1 MDFVSD
7 VIRGDEKAVF
17 SFRSLYSSFGFK
29 QFRMSKFEEYDLYV
43 KNKDFL
49 VSNEVITF
57 TDGSGKL
64 LALKPDVTLSIIK
77 NSKDCGNKIQKVYYD
92 ENVYR
97 TTKGNKEFREIMQT
111 GLECIGN
118 IGIYEVSEV
127 LLLALKSLES
137 ITNDFVLDI
146 SYMDIILSVLS
157 DAGLDNTQ
165 NQKILKAIGEKNTD
179 EIKKL
184 CAEASIDSDR
194 IVSLVTING
203 KFSSVIEKLE
213 KLCVTYNE
221 KAHLNSFKKILSF
234 ICSLGYEDKV
244 NIDFSIVNNMNY
256 YNGVVFQGYVNK
268 IPSSILSGGQY
279 DNLML
284 KMGRKDKAIG
294 FAVYLDLLQ
303 RYNEIEK
310 IFDVDCVL
318 LKNEAD
324 DVFAISNAL
333 KKLKENYESVLV
345 QNEIPENIKYRKA
358 FKICGEGVTEIWN
371 K

>member
-1 MDFVSD
+1 MSFGSD
-7 VIRGDEKAVF
+7 IIRGDEKAVF
-17 SFRSLYSSFGFK
+17 SLRSLYSSFGYK

-77 NSKDCGNKIQKVYYD
+77 NSKDCGEKIQKVYYD

-118 IGIYEVSEV
+118 IGAYEVAEV
-127 LLLALKSLES
+127 VLLALKSLEE
-137 ITNDFVLDI
+137 ITDDFILDI

-157 DAGLDNTQ
+157 DSGLDNQQTS
-165 NQKILKAIGEKNTD
+165 KILKAIGEKNTD
-179 EIKKL
+179 EIKKI
-184 CAEASIDSDR
+184 CSDCNIDSDR
-194 IVSLVTING
+194 IVSLVKING
-203 KFSSVIEKLE
+203 KYENVLENLE

-221 KAHLNSFKKILSF
+221 KSHLNTFKKILTF
-234 ICSLGYEDKV
+234 LCSSGYADKINV
-244 NIDFSIVNNMNY
+244 DFSIVNNMNY
-256 YNGVVFQGYVNK
+256 YNGVVFQGYVNN

-303 RYNEIEK
+303 RYNNAEK
-310 IFDVDCVL
+310 QFDVDYVL
-318 LKNEAD
+318 LKKDCDDISVISKCVAD
-324 DVFAISNAL
+324 L
-333 KKLKENYESVLV
+333 KKDNASVLV

-358 FKICGEGVTEIWN
+358 FKITEEGVEEI
-371 K
+371 

>member
-1 MDFVSD
+1 MSLNADI
-7 VIRGDEKAVF
+7 IRGDEKAVF
-17 SFRSLYSSFGFK
+17 SLRSLYSSFGFK

-77 NSKDCGNKIQKVYYD
+77 NSKDCSDKIQKVYYD

-118 IGIYEVSEV
+118 IGAYEVAEV
-127 LLLALKSLES
+127 VLLALKSLEE
-137 ITNDFVLDI
+137 ITDDFVLDI

-157 DAGLDNTQ
+157 DSGLDSQLTS
-165 NQKILKAIGEKNTD
+165 KILKAIGEKNTD
-179 EIKKL
+179 EIKKI
-184 CAEASIDSDR
+184 CAEKNIDADR
-194 IVSLVTING
+194 IISLVTING
-203 KFSSVIEKLE
+203 KYESVLENLE

-221 KAHLNSFKKILSF
+221 KTHLNTFKKILTFLCNS
-234 ICSLGYEDKV
+234 GYADKINV
-244 NIDFSIVNNMNY
+244 DFSIVNNMNY
-256 YNGVVFQGYVNK
+256 YNGVVFQGYVNN

-284 KMGRKDKAIG
+284 KMGRKDKAVG

-303 RYNEIEK
+303 RYNNTEK
-310 IFDVDCVL
+310 QFDVDYIL
-318 LKNEAD
+318 LKNDTD
-324 DVFAISNAL
+324 DISVISKCVSDL
-333 KKLKENYESVLV
+333 KKENASVLV

-358 FKICGEGVTEIWN
+358 FKFTEEGVKEI
-371 K
+371 

>member
-1 MDFVSD
+1 MSLNADI
-7 VIRGDEKAVF
+7 IRGDEKAVF
-17 SFRSLYSSFGFK
+17 SLRSLYSSFGFK

-77 NSKDCGNKIQKVYYD
+77 NSKDSGNKIQKVYYD

-111 GLECIGN
+111 GLESIGN
-118 IGIYEVSEV
+118 IGTYEVVEV
-127 LLLALKSLES
+127 LLLALKSLEE
-137 ITNDFVLDI
+137 ITDDFILDV

-157 DAGLDNTQ
+157 DAGLDSQQ

-179 EIKKL
+179 EIKKI
-184 CAEASIDSDR
+184 CFDCGIDSDR

-203 KFSSVIEKLE
+203 RCDKVIEKLE

-221 KAHLNSFKKILSF
+221 KAHLSEFKKILAFLSE
-234 ICSLGYEDKV
+234 SGYADKINV
-244 NIDFSIVNNMNY
+244 DFSIVNNMNY

-303 RYNEIEK
+303 RYNEIDKEY
-310 IFDVDCVL
+310 DVDYIL
-318 LKNEAD
+318 LKND
-324 DVFAISNAL
+324 INDVSVIAKAVSEL
-333 KKLKENYESVLV
+333 KKDNNSVLV
-345 QNEIPENIKYRKA
+345 QTEIPENIKYRKA
-358 FKICGEGVTEIWN
+358 FRLGLEGVVEL
-371 K
+371 

>member
-1 MDFVSD
+1 MSFGSD
-7 VIRGDEKAVF
+7 IIRGDEKAVF
-17 SFRSLYSSFGFK
+17 SLRSLYSSFGYK

-77 NSKDCGNKIQKVYYD
+77 NSKDCGEKIQKVYYD

-118 IGIYEVSEV
+118 IGTYEVAEV
-127 LLLALKSLES
+127 VLLALKSLEE
-137 ITNDFVLDI
+137 ITDDFILDI

-157 DAGLDNTQ
+157 DSGLDNQQTG
-165 NQKILKAIGEKNTD
+165 KILKAIGEKNTD
-179 EIKKL
+179 EIKKI
-184 CAEASIDSDR
+184 CSDCNIDSDR

-203 KFSSVIEKLE
+203 KYENVLENLE

-221 KAHLNSFKKILSF
+221 KSHLNTFKKILTF
-234 ICSLGYEDKV
+234 LCSSGYADKINV
-244 NIDFSIVNNMNY
+244 DFSIVNNMNY
-256 YNGVVFQGYVNK
+256 YNGVVFQGYVNN

-303 RYNEIEK
+303 RYNNTEK
-310 IFDVDCVL
+310 QFDVDYIL
-318 LKNEAD
+318 LKKDCDDISVISKCVAD
-324 DVFAISNAL
+324 L
-333 KKLKENYESVLV
+333 KKDNASVLV

-358 FKICGEGVTEIWN
+358 FKITEGGVVEI
-371 K
+371 

>member
-1 MDFVSD
+1 MSLNADI
-7 VIRGDEKAVF
+7 IRGDEKAVF
-17 SFRSLYSSFGFK
+17 SLRSLYSSFGFK

-77 NSKDCGNKIQKVYYD
+77 NSRDCGDKIQKVYYD

-118 IGIYEVSEV
+118 IGAYEVAEV
-127 LLLALKSLES
+127 VLLALKSLEE
-137 ITNDFVLDI
+137 ITDDFVLDI

-157 DAGLDNTQ
+157 DSGLDNQQTS
-165 NQKILKAIGEKNTD
+165 KILKAIGEKNTD
-179 EIKKL
+179 EIKKI
-184 CAEASIDSDR
+184 CAEKNIDADR
-194 IVSLVTING
+194 IISLVTING
-203 KFSSVIEKLE
+203 KYESVLENLE

-221 KAHLNSFKKILSF
+221 KSHLNTFKKILTFLCNS
-234 ICSLGYEDKV
+234 GYADKINV
-244 NIDFSIVNNMNY
+244 DFSIVNNMNY
-256 YNGVVFQGYVNK
+256 YNGVVFQGYVNN

-284 KMGRKDKAIG
+284 KMGRKDKAVG

-303 RYNEIEK
+303 RYNNTEK
-310 IFDVDCVL
+310 QFDVDYIL
-318 LKNEAD
+318 LKKDEDDISVISKCVAD
-324 DVFAISNAL
+324 L
-333 KKLKENYESVLV
+333 KKENASVLV

-358 FKICGEGVTEIWN
+358 FKITVEGVKEI
-371 K
+371 

>member
-1 MDFVSD
+1 MSLNADI
-7 VIRGDEKAVF
+7 IRGDEKAVF
-17 SFRSLYSSFGFK
+17 SLRSLYSSFGFK

-77 NSKDCGNKIQKVYYD
+77 NSKDCGDKIQKVYYD

-118 IGIYEVSEV
+118 IGAYEVAEV
-127 LLLALKSLES
+127 VLLALKSLEE
-137 ITNDFVLDI
+137 ITDDFVLDI

-157 DAGLDNTQ
+157 DSGLDNQQTS
-165 NQKILKAIGEKNTD
+165 KILKAIGEKNTD
-179 EIKKL
+179 EIKKI
-184 CAEASIDSDR
+184 CAEKNIDADR
-194 IVSLVTING
+194 IISLVTING
-203 KFSSVIEKLE
+203 KYESVLENLE

-221 KAHLNSFKKILSF
+221 KSHLNTFKKILTFLCNS
-234 ICSLGYEDKV
+234 GYADKI

-256 YNGVVFQGYVNK
+256 YNGVVFQGYVNN

-284 KMGRKDKAIG
+284 KMGRKDKAVG

-303 RYNEIEK
+303 RYNNTEK
-310 IFDVDCVL
+310 QFDVDYIL
-318 LKNEAD
+318 LKKDEDDISVISKCVAD
-324 DVFAISNAL
+324 L
-333 KKLKENYESVLV
+333 KKENASVLV

-358 FKICGEGVTEIWN
+358 FKITEEGVKEI
-371 K
+371 

>member
-1 MDFVSD
+1 MSFQSD
-7 VIRGDEKAVF
+7 IIRGDEKAVF
-17 SFRSLYSSFGFK
+17 SLRSLYSSFGYK

-77 NSKDCGNKIQKVYYD
+77 NSKDCGDKIQKVYYD

-118 IGIYEVSEV
+118 IGAYEVAEV
-127 LLLALKSLES
+127 VLLALKSLEE
-137 ITNDFVLDI
+137 ITDDYILDI

-157 DAGLDNTQ
+157 DAGLDNQQTS
-165 NQKILKAIGEKNTD
+165 KILKAIGEKNTD
-179 EIKKL
+179 EIKKICTL
-184 CAEASIDSDR
+184 NKIEPDR

-203 KFSSVIEKLE
+203 KFETVIENLE
-213 KLCVTYNE
+213 NLCVTYNE
-221 KAHLNSFKKILSF
+221 RAHLKTFKEILSF
-234 ICSLGYEDKV
+234 LCDSGYADKINV
-244 NIDFSIVNNMNY
+244 DFSIVNNMNY
-256 YNGVVFQGYVNK
+256 YNGVVFQGYVNN

-303 RYNEIEK
+303 RYNNTEK
-310 IFDVDCVL
+310 QFDVDYIL
-318 LKNEAD
+318 LKNDTDNISLISKYVAD
-324 DVFAISNAL
+324 L
-333 KKLKENYESVLV
+333 KKDSATVLV
-345 QNEIPENIKYRKA
+345 QNEIPDNIKYRKA
-358 FKICGEGVTEIWN
+358 FKIIAEGVKEI
-371 K
+371 

>member
-1 MDFVSD
+1 MNFASD
-7 VIRGDEKAVF
+7 IIRGDEKAVF
-17 SFRSLYSSFGFK
+17 SLRSLYSSFGFK

-118 IGIYEVSEV
+118 IGLYEVSEV

-137 ITNDFVLDI
+137 ITDDFILDV

-165 NQKILKAIGEKNTD
+165 NQRILKAIGEKNTD
-179 EIKKL
+179 EIKKI
-184 CAEASIDSDR
+184 CSECGIDSDR

-203 KFSSVIEKLE
+203 KFKTVIEKLE

-221 KAHLNSFKKILSF
+221 KNHLNAFKKILNF
-234 ICSLGYEDKV
+234 ICDAGYEDKINV
-244 NIDFSIVNNMNY
+244 DFSIVNNMSY

-303 RYNEIEK
+303 RYNEIENN
-310 IFDVDCVL
+310 FDVDYIL
-318 LKNEAD
+318 LKDED
-324 DVFAISNAL
+324 TDVFVVANAL
-333 KKLKENYESVLV
+333 DELKKNSESVLV
-345 QNEIPENIKYRKA
+345 QNEIPENVKYRKA
-358 FKICGEGVTEIWN
+358 FKITREGVAELWN

>member
-1 MDFVSD
+1 MNFQSD
-7 VIRGDEKAVF
+7 IIRGDEKAVF
-17 SFRSLYSSFGFK
+17 SLRSLYSSFGFK

-77 NSKDCGNKIQKVYYD
+77 NSKDCGDKIQKVYYD

-118 IGIYEVSEV
+118 IGAYEVAEV
-127 LLLALKSLES
+127 VLLALKSLEE
-137 ITNDFVLDI
+137 ITDDYILDI

-157 DAGLDNTQ
+157 DAGLDNQQTS
-165 NQKILKAIGEKNTD
+165 KILKAIGEKNTD
-179 EIKKL
+179 EIKKICTL
-184 CAEASIDSDR
+184 NKIEPDR

-203 KFSSVIEKLE
+203 KFETVIENLE
-213 KLCVTYNE
+213 NLCVTYNE
-221 KAHLNSFKKILSF
+221 KAHLKTFKEILSF
-234 ICSLGYEDKV
+234 LCDSGYADKINV
-244 NIDFSIVNNMNY
+244 DFSIVNNMNY
-256 YNGVVFQGYVNK
+256 YNGVVFQGYVNN

-303 RYNEIEK
+303 RYNNTEK
-310 IFDVDCVL
+310 QFDVDYIL
-318 LKNEAD
+318 LKNDTDNISLISKYVAD
-324 DVFAISNAL
+324 L
-333 KKLKENYESVLV
+333 KKDSATVLV
-345 QNEIPENIKYRKA
+345 QNEIPDNIKYRKA
-358 FKICGEGVTEIWN
+358 FKIIAEGVKEI
-371 K
+371 

>member
-1 MDFVSD
+1 MSLNADI
-7 VIRGDEKAVF
+7 IRGDEKAFF
-17 SFRSLYSSFGFK
+17 SLRSLYSSFGFK

-49 VSNEVITF
+49 VYNEVITF

-77 NSKDCGNKIQKVYYD
+77 NSRDCGDKIQKVYYD

-118 IGIYEVSEV
+118 IGAYEVAEV
-127 LLLALKSLES
+127 VLLALKSLEE
-137 ITNDFVLDI
+137 ITDDFVLDI

-157 DAGLDNTQ
+157 DSGLDSQQTS
-165 NQKILKAIGEKNTD
+165 KILKAIGEKNTD
-179 EIKKL
+179 EIKKI
-184 CAEASIDSDR
+184 CAEKNIDADR
-194 IVSLVTING
+194 IISLVTISG
-203 KFSSVIEKLE
+203 KYESVLENLE

-221 KAHLNSFKKILSF
+221 KSHLNTFKKILTFLCNS
-234 ICSLGYEDKV
+234 GYGDKINV
-244 NIDFSIVNNMNY
+244 DFSIVNNMNY
-256 YNGVVFQGYVNK
+256 YNGVVFQGYVNN

-284 KMGRKDKAIG
+284 KMGRKDKGIG

-303 RYNEIEK
+303 RYNNTEK
-310 IFDVDCVL
+310 QFDVDYIL
-318 LKNEAD
+318 LKNDTDDIPVISKCVAD
-324 DVFAISNAL
+324 L
-333 KKLKENYESVLV
+333 KKDSASVLV

-358 FKICGEGVTEIWN
+358 FKITEEGVKEI
-371 K
+371 

>member
-1 MDFVSD
+1 MSLNADI
-7 VIRGDEKAVF
+7 IRGDEKAVF
-17 SFRSLYSSFGFK
+17 SLRSLYSSFGFK

-77 NSKDCGNKIQKVYYD
+77 NSKDCGDKIQKVYYD

-118 IGIYEVSEV
+118 IGTYEVAEV
-127 LLLALKSLES
+127 VLLALKSLEE
-137 ITNDFVLDI
+137 ITVDFVLDI

-157 DAGLDNTQ
+157 DSGLDNQQTS
-165 NQKILKAIGEKNTD
+165 KILKAIGEKNTD
-179 EIKKL
+179 EIKKI
-184 CAEASIDSDR
+184 CYEKNIDADR

-203 KFSSVIEKLE
+203 KYENVLENLE

-221 KAHLNSFKKILSF
+221 KSHLKTFKEILRFLCNSGYADKIN
-234 ICSLGYEDKV
+234 V
-244 NIDFSIVNNMNY
+244 DFSIVNNMNY
-256 YNGVVFQGYVNK
+256 YNGVVFQGYVNN

-303 RYNEIEK
+303 RYNNTEK
-310 IFDVDCVL
+310 QFDVDYIL
-318 LKNEAD
+318 LKNDTDDIPVISKYVAD
-324 DVFAISNAL
+324 L
-333 KKLKENYESVLV
+333 KKDSASVLV

-358 FKICGEGVTEIWN
+358 FKITAEGVKEI
-371 K
+371 

>member
-1 MDFVSD
+1 MSLNADI
-7 VIRGDEKAVF
+7 IRGDEKAVF
-17 SFRSLYSSFGFK
+17 SLRSLYSSFGFK

-77 NSKDCGNKIQKVYYD
+77 NSRDCGDKIQKVYYD

-118 IGIYEVSEV
+118 IGAYEVAEV
-127 LLLALKSLES
+127 VLLALKSLEE
-137 ITNDFVLDI
+137 ITDDFVLDI

-157 DAGLDNTQ
+157 DSGLDSQQTS
-165 NQKILKAIGEKNTD
+165 KILKAIGEKNTD
-179 EIKKL
+179 EIKKI
-184 CAEASIDSDR
+184 CAEKNIDADR
-194 IVSLVTING
+194 IISLVTING
-203 KFSSVIEKLE
+203 KYESVLENLE

-221 KAHLNSFKKILSF
+221 KTHLNTFKKILTFLCNS
-234 ICSLGYEDKV
+234 GYADKINV
-244 NIDFSIVNNMNY
+244 DFSIVNNMNY
-256 YNGVVFQGYVNK
+256 YNGVVFQGYVNN
-268 IPSSILSGGQY
+268 IPLSILSGGQY

-284 KMGRKDKAIG
+284 KMGRKDKAVG

-303 RYNEIEK
+303 RYNNTEK
-310 IFDVDCVL
+310 QFDVDYIL
-318 LKNEAD
+318 LKKDEDDISVISKYVAD
-324 DVFAISNAL
+324 L
-333 KKLKENYESVLV
+333 KKENASVLV

-358 FKICGEGVTEIWN
+358 FKITEEGVKEI
-371 K
+371 

>member
-1 MDFVSD
+1 MSFGSD
-7 VIRGDEKAVF
+7 IIRGDEKAVF
-17 SFRSLYSSFGFK
+17 SLRSLYSSFGYK

-77 NSKDCGNKIQKVYYD
+77 NSKDCGEKIQKVYYD

-118 IGIYEVSEV
+118 IGAYEVAEV
-127 LLLALKSLES
+127 VLLALKSLEE
-137 ITNDFVLDI
+137 ITDDFILDI

-157 DAGLDNTQ
+157 DSGLDNQQTG
-165 NQKILKAIGEKNTD
+165 KILKAIDEKNTD
-179 EIKKL
+179 EIKKI
-184 CAEASIDSDR
+184 CSDCNIDSDR

-203 KFSSVIEKLE
+203 KYENVLENLE

-221 KAHLNSFKKILSF
+221 KSHLNTFKKILTF
-234 ICSLGYEDKV
+234 LCSSGYADKINV
-244 NIDFSIVNNMNY
+244 DFSIVNNMNY
-256 YNGVVFQGYVNK
+256 YNGVVFQGYVNN

-303 RYNEIEK
+303 RYNNAEK
-310 IFDVDCVL
+310 QFDVDYIL
-318 LKNEAD
+318 LKNDMDDIPVISKCVAD
-324 DVFAISNAL
+324 L
-333 KKLKENYESVLV
+333 KKDNASVLV

-358 FKICGEGVTEIWN
+358 FKITEEGVKEI
-371 K
+371 

>member
-1 MDFVSD
+1 MNFQSD
-7 VIRGDEKAVF
+7 IIRGDEKAVF
-17 SFRSLYSSFGFK
+17 SLRSLYSSFGFK

-77 NSKDCGNKIQKVYYD
+77 NSKDCGEKIQKVYYD

-118 IGIYEVSEV
+118 IGTYEVAEV
-127 LLLALKSLES
+127 VLLALKSLEE
-137 ITNDFVLDI
+137 ITDDFILDI

-157 DAGLDNTQ
+157 DAGLDSQQ

-179 EIKKL
+179 EIKKI
-184 CAEASIDSDR
+184 CAEEKIDADR

-203 KFSSVIEKLE
+203 KYENVIEKLE

-221 KAHLNSFKKILSF
+221 KAHLKTFKEILTFLCDSGYADKI
-234 ICSLGYEDKV
+234 

-284 KMGRKDKAIG
+284 KMNRKDKAIG

-303 RYNEIEK
+303 RFNNTDKEY
-310 IFDVDCVL
+310 DVDYVL
-318 LKNEAD
+318 LKNDTD
-324 DVFAISNAL
+324 DIFVISKCVSEL
-333 KKLKENYESVLV
+333 KKENSSVLV

-358 FKICGEGVTEIWN
+358 FKITAERVEEI
-371 K
+371 

>member
-1 MDFVSD
+1 MSLNADI
-7 VIRGDEKAVF
+7 IRGDEKAVF
-17 SFRSLYSSFGFK
+17 SLRSLYSSFGFK

-77 NSKDCGNKIQKVYYD
+77 NSKDCGDKIQKVYYD

-118 IGIYEVSEV
+118 IGTYEVAEV
-127 LLLALKSLES
+127 VLLALKSLEE
-137 ITNDFVLDI
+137 ITDDFVLDI

-157 DAGLDNTQ
+157 DSGLDSQQTS
-165 NQKILKAIGEKNTD
+165 KILKAIGEKNTD
-179 EIKKL
+179 EIKKI
-184 CAEASIDSDR
+184 CAEKNIDADR
-194 IVSLVTING
+194 IISLVTING
-203 KFSSVIEKLE
+203 KYESVLENLE

-221 KAHLNSFKKILSF
+221 KLHLNTFKKILTFLCNS
-234 ICSLGYEDKV
+234 GYTDKINV
-244 NIDFSIVNNMNY
+244 DFSIVNNMNY
-256 YNGVVFQGYVNK
+256 YNGVVFQGYVNN

-284 KMGRKDKAIG
+284 KMGRKDKAVG

-303 RYNEIEK
+303 RYNNTEK
-310 IFDVDCVL
+310 QFDVDYIL
-318 LKNEAD
+318 LKKDEDDISVISKCVAD
-324 DVFAISNAL
+324 L
-333 KKLKENYESVLV
+333 KKENTSVLV

-358 FKICGEGVTEIWN
+358 FKITEEGVKEI
-371 K
+371 

>member
-1 MDFVSD
+1 MKCVSD

-17 SFRSLYSSFGFK
+17 SLRSLYSSFGFK
-29 QFRMSKFEEYDLYV
+29 QFKMSKFEEYDLYV

-77 NSKDCGNKIQKVYYD
+77 NSKDCGNKIQKVYYN

-97 TTKGNKEFREIMQT
+97 TTKSNKEFREIVQT

-118 IGIYEVSEV
+118 IGIYEVAEV
-127 LLLALKSLES
+127 VLLALKSLEE
-137 ITNDFVLDI
+137 ITDDFVLDI

-157 DAGLDNTQ
+157 DAGLDNQQ

-184 CAEASIDSDR
+184 CAESDIDSDR

-203 KFSSVIEKLE
+203 KYDSVIEKLE

-221 KAHLNSFKKILSF
+221 KAHLNTFKKILTFLCDS
-234 ICSLGYEDKV
+234 GYTEKIKV
-244 NIDFSIVNNMNY
+244 DFSIVNNMSY

-284 KMGRKDKAIG
+284 KMGRKDNGIG

-303 RYNEIEK
+303 RYNETENEY
-310 IFDVDCVL
+310 DVDYIL
-318 LKNEAD
+318 LKNEND
-324 DVFAISNAL
+324 DISVITKAIDELKRENA
-333 KKLKENYESVLV
+333 SVLV

-358 FKICGEGVTEIWN
+358 VKITEEGVTEI
-371 K
+371 

>member
-1 MDFVSD
+1 MSFGADI
-7 VIRGDEKAVF
+7 IRGDEKAVF
-17 SFRSLYSSFGFK
+17 SLRSLYSSFGFK

-77 NSKDCGNKIQKVYYD
+77 NSKDCGEKIQKVYYD

-118 IGIYEVSEV
+118 IGTYEVAEV
-127 LLLALKSLES
+127 VLLALKSLEEIS
-137 ITNDFVLDI
+137 EDFILDI

-157 DAGLDNTQ
+157 DSGLDVLGTS
-165 NQKILKAIGEKNTD
+165 KILKAIGEKNTD
-179 EIKKL
+179 EIKKI
-184 CAEASIDSDR
+184 CAKNNIDADR

-203 KFSSVIEKLE
+203 KYENVIENLE

-221 KAHLNSFKKILSF
+221 KSHLKTFKEILMFLRDSGYADKIN
-234 ICSLGYEDKV
+234 V
-244 NIDFSIVNNMNY
+244 DFSIVNNMNY
-256 YNGVVFQGYVNK
+256 YNGVVFQGYVNN

-284 KMGRKDKAIG
+284 KMGRKDKAVG

-303 RYNEIEK
+303 RYNNTEK
-310 IFDVDCVL
+310 QFDVDYIL
-318 LKNEAD
+318 LKKDTD
-324 DVFAISNAL
+324 DISVISKCVTDL
-333 KKLKENYESVLV
+333 KKENESVLV

-358 FKICGEGVTEIWN
+358 FKITEKGVEEI
-371 K
+371 

>member
-1 MDFVSD
+1 MNFQSD
-7 VIRGDEKAVF
+7 IIRGDEKAVF
-17 SFRSLYSSFGFK
+17 SLRSLYSSFGFK

-77 NSKDCGNKIQKVYYD
+77 NSKDCADKIQKVYYD

-118 IGIYEVSEV
+118 IGAYEVAEV
-127 LLLALKSLES
+127 VLLALKSLEE
-137 ITNDFVLDI
+137 ITDDFILDI

-157 DAGLDNTQ
+157 DSGLEAQ
-165 NQKILKAIGEKNTD
+165 QVSKVLKAIGEKNTD
-179 EIKKL
+179 EIKKI
-184 CAEASIDSDR
+184 CSESDIDSDR

-203 KFSSVIEKLE
+203 KCDKVIDSLT

-221 KAHLNSFKKILSF
+221 KTHLNTFKKILEFLCDS
-234 ICSLGYEDKV
+234 GYADKINV
-244 NIDFSIVNNMNY
+244 DFSIVNNMSY

-284 KMGRKDKAIG
+284 KMGRKDKGIG

-303 RYNEIEK
+303 RYNETDK
-310 IFDVDCVL
+310 QFDVDYIL
-318 LKNEAD
+318 IKSSND
-324 DVFAISNAL
+324 DIIEISKAVSEL
-333 KKLKENYESVLV
+333 KKNNETVLV

-358 FKICGEGVTEIWN
+358 FKLTEKGVAEI
-371 K
+371 

>member
-1 MDFVSD
+1 MSFGSD
-7 VIRGDEKAVF
+7 IIRGDEKAVF
-17 SFRSLYSSFGFK
+17 SLRSLYSSFGYK

-77 NSKDCGNKIQKVYYD
+77 NSKDCGEKIQKVYYD

-118 IGIYEVSEV
+118 IGTYEVAEV
-127 LLLALKSLES
+127 VLLALKSLEE
-137 ITNDFVLDI
+137 ITDDFILDI

-157 DAGLDNTQ
+157 DSGLDNQQTG
-165 NQKILKAIGEKNTD
+165 KILKAIGEKNTD
-179 EIKKL
+179 EIKKI
-184 CAEASIDSDR
+184 CNDCYIDSDR

-203 KFSSVIEKLE
+203 KYENVLENLE

-221 KAHLNSFKKILSF
+221 KSHLNTFKKILTF
-234 ICSLGYEDKV
+234 LCSSGYADKINV
-244 NIDFSIVNNMNY
+244 DFSIVNNMNY
-256 YNGVVFQGYVNK
+256 YNGVVFQGYVNN

-303 RYNEIEK
+303 RYNNTEK
-310 IFDVDCVL
+310 QFDVDYIL
-318 LKNEAD
+318 LKKDCDDISVISKCVAD
-324 DVFAISNAL
+324 L
-333 KKLKENYESVLV
+333 KKDNASVLV

-358 FKICGEGVTEIWN
+358 FKITEGGVVEI
-371 K
+371 

>member
-1 MDFVSD
+1 MNFQSD
-7 VIRGDEKAVF
+7 IIRGDEKAVF
-17 SFRSLYSSFGFK
+17 SLRSLYSSFGFK

-77 NSKDCGNKIQKVYYD
+77 NSRDCGEKIQKVYYD

-118 IGIYEVSEV
+118 IGAYEVAEV
-127 LLLALKSLES
+127 LLLALKSLEE
-137 ITNDFVLDI
+137 ITDDYILDI

-157 DAGLDNTQ
+157 DAGLDNQQTS
-165 NQKILKAIGEKNTD
+165 KILKAIGEKNTD
-179 EIKKL
+179 EIKKICTL
-184 CAEASIDSDR
+184 NKIEPDR

-203 KFSSVIEKLE
+203 KFETVIENLE
-213 KLCVTYNE
+213 NLCVTYNE
-221 KAHLNSFKKILSF
+221 RAHLKTFKEILSF
-234 ICSLGYEDKV
+234 LCDSGYADKINV
-244 NIDFSIVNNMNY
+244 DFSIVNNMNY
-256 YNGVVFQGYVNK
+256 YNGVVFQGYVNN

-303 RYNEIEK
+303 RYNNTEK
-310 IFDVDCVL
+310 QFDVDYIL
-318 LKNEAD
+318 LKNDTDNISLISKYVAD
-324 DVFAISNAL
+324 L
-333 KKLKENYESVLV
+333 KKDSATVLV
-345 QNEIPENIKYRKA
+345 QNEIPDNIKYRKA
-358 FKICGEGVTEIWN
+358 FKIIAEGVKEI
-371 K
+371 

>member
-1 MDFVSD
+1 MSLNADI
-7 VIRGDEKAVF
+7 IRGDEKAVF
-17 SFRSLYSSFGFK
+17 SLRSLYSSFGFK

-77 NSKDCGNKIQKVYYD
+77 NSKDSGNKIQKVYYD

-118 IGIYEVSEV
+118 IGVYEVAEV
-127 LLLALKSLES
+127 VLLALKSLQE
-137 ITNDFVLDI
+137 ITDDYILDI

-157 DAGLDNTQ
+157 DAGLDSLQ
-165 NQKILKAIGEKNTD
+165 NQKILKAIGEKNAD
-179 EIKKL
+179 EIKKI
-184 CAEASIDSDR
+184 CTEAGIDSDR

-203 KFSSVIEKLE
+203 KYENVIEKLE

-221 KAHLNSFKKILSF
+221 KAHLTVFKKILAFLCDS
-234 ICSLGYEDKV
+234 GYADKINV
-244 NIDFSIVNNMNY
+244 DFSIVNNMSY

-284 KMGRKDKAIG
+284 KMGRKDKGIG

-303 RYNEIEK
+303 RYNETDK
-310 IFDVDCVL
+310 QFDVDYIL
-318 LKNEAD
+318 IKSED
-324 DVFAISNAL
+324 DDASEISKAVSEL
-333 KKLKENYESVLV
+333 KKENASVLV
-345 QNEIPENIKYRKA
+345 QNEIPENIKYRKV
-358 FKICGEGVTEIWN
+358 FELTEKGVTEIW
-371 K
+371 KR

>member
-1 MDFVSD
+1 MSLNADI
-7 VIRGDEKAVF
+7 IRGDEKAVF
-17 SFRSLYSSFGFK
+17 SLRSLYSSFGFK

-77 NSKDCGNKIQKVYYD
+77 NSKDCGDKIQKVYYD

-118 IGIYEVSEV
+118 IGTYEVAEV
-127 LLLALKSLES
+127 VLLALKSLEE
-137 ITNDFVLDI
+137 ITDDFVLDI

-157 DAGLDNTQ
+157 DSGLDSQLTS
-165 NQKILKAIGEKNTD
+165 KILKAIGEKNTD
-179 EIKKL
+179 EIKKI
-184 CAEASIDSDR
+184 CAEKNIDADR
-194 IVSLVTING
+194 IISLVTING
-203 KFSSVIEKLE
+203 KYESVLENLE

-221 KAHLNSFKKILSF
+221 KTHLNTFKKILTFLCNS
-234 ICSLGYEDKV
+234 GYADKINV
-244 NIDFSIVNNMNY
+244 DFSIVNNMNY
-256 YNGVVFQGYVNK
+256 YNGVVFQGYVNN

-284 KMGRKDKAIG
+284 KMGRKDKAVG

-303 RYNEIEK
+303 RYNNTEK
-310 IFDVDCVL
+310 QFDVDYIL
-318 LKNEAD
+318 LKKDEDDISVISKCVAD
-324 DVFAISNAL
+324 L
-333 KKLKENYESVLV
+333 KKENASVLV

-358 FKICGEGVTEIWN
+358 FKITEEGVKEI
-371 K
+371 